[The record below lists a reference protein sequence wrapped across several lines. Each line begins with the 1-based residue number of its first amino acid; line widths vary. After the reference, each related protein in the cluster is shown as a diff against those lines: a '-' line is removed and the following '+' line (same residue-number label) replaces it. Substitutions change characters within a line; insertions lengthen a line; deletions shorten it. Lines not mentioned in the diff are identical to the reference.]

1 MTRDREAGELDARAD
16 ALRALADSDVPLLVA
31 GAYAFFE
38 YTGIFRDTKDLD
50 MFLRERDLEDAFR
63 ALERAGFR
71 TELLDPSWIGK
82 GYRGEW
88 FVDLIFSSGNGVAV
102 VDDAVVRAC
111 APGRVMG
118 VEVLLAPPEEIIWSK
133 GFVLE
138 RERYDGAD
146 VNHLL
151 RACGAELDW
160 DRLLMRFDRYWEVLF
175 SHLMLYRFA
184 YPCERDKVPERV
196 LHELLQRTRADLEE
210 GNHARAGLPRH
221 PHLARAVPARPRAP
235 RATRT
240 GAPGTRRSGPEGRS
254 AMADGNEVFRL
265 AAVADLHCRQD
276 QHGRFRE
283 LVKMVNGEAEG
294 LVLARRSHRPRHD
307 RRGEDARRGVLDP
320 ARAVRRGARE
330 PRLRG
335 RAS

>member
-1 MTRDREAGELDARAD
+1 MISTERPGEHLVTRDRDAGEIDARAD
-16 ALRALADSDVPLLVA
+16 ALRALAEAGVPHLVA

-50 MFLRERDLEDAFR
+50 IFLRERDLEDAFR

-71 TELLDPSWIGK
+71 TELLDPTWIGK

-102 VDDAVVRAC
+102 VDELWFEHAR
-111 APGRVMG
+111 PGCVMG

-151 RACGAELDW
+151 RACASSLDW

-175 SHLMLYRFA
+175 SHLVLYRFT
-184 YPCERDKVPERV
+184 YPCERDKVPDRV
-196 LHELLQRTRADLEE
+196 LHALMHRMRADIEE
-210 GNHARAGLPRH
+210 GNHARPVCRGTLISRVQYRHDLEHLGYEDGRVWDEAERTGRTERDGGRERGLP
-221 PHLARAVPARPRAP
+221 A
-235 RATRT
+235 
-240 GAPGTRRSGPEGRS
+240 GG
-254 AMADGNEVFRL
+254 
-265 AAVADLHCRQD
+265 
-276 QHGRFRE
+276 
-283 LVKMVNGEAEG
+283 
-294 LVLARRSHRPRHD
+294 D
-307 RRGEDARRGVLDP
+307 R
-320 ARAVRRGARE
+320 
-330 PRLRG
+330 
-335 RAS
+335 